1 MSTIKYTLRFVIWL
15 IIYVIPTVSLFN
27 NTRIESAEDLSFLQQ
42 IAEFAKWEEQNLYQ
56 RPADPPK
63 LLLQSKNSK
72 KTESSNSSFTLPI
85 VKQFFNSSNL
95 VNTSIFEQMSRFR
108 GDKKAPHWT
117 VSTGV
122 FADKLKEW
130 KDEEEECFVP
140 IKEIPQRRPKK
151 YRPRKKYVRPAPPP
165 QPQKWAIPN
174 YWSFSSEEDSF
185 SDWWSS
191 DCSESDWSSDDGGK
205 LWFLGMNVAQ
215 GEPETKRI
223 SIIPSKKLV
232 TRVSEQFYNTYRSS
246 SPNNVMKKRN
256 LDDSDDKYFGFD
268 YEIQPCIT
276 NNLLRNHVT
285 FNVLNSRSAK
295 IKMLSRCKIKLLVCL
310 FALHILFHS

>member
-1 MSTIKYTLRFVIWL
+1 
-15 IIYVIPTVSLFN
+15 
-27 NTRIESAEDLSFLQQ
+27 
-42 IAEFAKWEEQNLYQ
+42 
-56 RPADPPK
+56 
-63 LLLQSKNSK
+63 
-72 KTESSNSSFTLPI
+72 
-85 VKQFFNSSNL
+85 
-95 VNTSIFEQMSRFR
+95 
-108 GDKKAPHWT
+108 
-117 VSTGV
+117 
-122 FADKLKEW
+122 
-130 KDEEEECFVP
+130 
-140 IKEIPQRRPKK
+140 
-151 YRPRKKYVRPAPPP
+151 
-165 QPQKWAIPN
+165 
-174 YWSFSSEEDSF
+174 
-185 SDWWSS
+185 
-191 DCSESDWSSDDGGK
+191 
-205 LWFLGMNVAQ
+205 MNVAQ

-295 IKMLSRCKIKLLVCL
+295 IKMLSRSKLKLLICF

>member
-1 MSTIKYTLRFVIWL
+1 MYRLKRFLNDVQK
-15 IIYVIPTVSLFN
+15 VPT
-27 NTRIESAEDLSFLQQ
+27 
-42 IAEFAKWEEQNLYQ
+42 K
-56 RPADPPK
+56 
-63 LLLQSKNSK
+63 
-72 KTESSNSSFTLPI
+72 
-85 VKQFFNSSNL
+85 
-95 VNTSIFEQMSRFR
+95 
-108 GDKKAPHWT
+108 
-117 VSTGV
+117 
-122 FADKLKEW
+122 
-130 KDEEEECFVP
+130 
-140 IKEIPQRRPKK
+140 
-151 YRPRKKYVRPAPPP
+151 KKYVRPAPPP
-165 QPQKWAIPN
+165 QPQNGQDRIIGAFQVKKIVFPIGGQVTVVRAI
-174 YWSFSSEEDSF
+174 
-185 SDWWSS
+185 
-191 DCSESDWSSDDGGK
+191 GRVMMGK

-295 IKMLSRCKIKLLVCL
+295 IKMLSRSKLKLLICFLHYIFCFILNICICVVSKVYKCKICCFSQPKKRKQN
-310 FALHILFHS
+310 

>member
-1 MSTIKYTLRFVIWL
+1 MKKIVFPIGGQV
-15 IIYVIPTVSLFN
+15 TV
-27 NTRIESAEDLSFLQQ
+27 
-42 IAEFAKWEEQNLYQ
+42 
-56 RPADPPK
+56 
-63 LLLQSKNSK
+63 
-72 KTESSNSSFTLPI
+72 
-85 VKQFFNSSNL
+85 
-95 VNTSIFEQMSRFR
+95 
-108 GDKKAPHWT
+108 
-117 VSTGV
+117 
-122 FADKLKEW
+122 
-130 KDEEEECFVP
+130 
-140 IKEIPQRRPKK
+140 
-151 YRPRKKYVRPAPPP
+151 VR
-165 QPQKWAIPN
+165 AI
-174 YWSFSSEEDSF
+174 
-185 SDWWSS
+185 
-191 DCSESDWSSDDGGK
+191 GRVMMGK

-295 IKMLSRCKIKLLVCL
+295 IKMLSRSKLKLLVCFCITYFVSFL
-310 FALHILFHS
+310 IFVFV